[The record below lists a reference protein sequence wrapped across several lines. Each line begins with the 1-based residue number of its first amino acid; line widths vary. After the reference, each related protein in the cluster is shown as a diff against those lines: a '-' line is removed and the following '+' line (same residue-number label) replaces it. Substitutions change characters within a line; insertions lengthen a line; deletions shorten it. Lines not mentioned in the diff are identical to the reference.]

1 MSHRITFTQ
10 AYSDAVSQAFKILGD
25 QVSKI
30 VIDYLEQ
37 KHLIKIGETS
47 VNPKALDEALD
58 RAIDGGRFIIER
70 RIIRLLYE
78 KLGIKDSISDSSVNF
93 EKKILDAQQKYEGRA
108 SQ

>member
-1 MSHRITFTQ
+1 
-10 AYSDAVSQAFKILGD
+10 
-25 QVSKI
+25 
-30 VIDYLEQ
+30 LEQ